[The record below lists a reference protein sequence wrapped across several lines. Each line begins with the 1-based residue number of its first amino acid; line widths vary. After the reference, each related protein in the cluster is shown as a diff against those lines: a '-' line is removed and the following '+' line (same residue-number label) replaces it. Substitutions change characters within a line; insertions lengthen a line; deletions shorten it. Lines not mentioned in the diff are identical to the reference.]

1 MKGRTI
7 WLAIGAILL
16 NSAYFLYRM
25 LLPTGPVTDEL
36 PSSIVDKSSGLTDE
50 SNIEHNPLKEAY
62 FGDLHIHTVSHWTPI
77 LY

>member
-1 MKGRTI
+1 
-7 WLAIGAILL
+7 
-16 NSAYFLYRM
+16 M

-36 PSSIVDKSSGLTDE
+36 PSSIVDKSFGLTDE

-62 FGDLHIHTVSHWTPI
+62 VGDLHIHTVSHWTPI